1 MAGSQYILFLVGSVY
16 LIRMSGTMMRKCILQ
31 PTQVIFQISS
41 FQEWISILSAKSEFF
56 KAIAEYHMARVAK
69 DKAAYGE
76 GVTRFKVG

>member
-1 MAGSQYILFLVGSVY
+1 MHSATHTSDLSNLF
-16 LIRMSGTMMRKCILQ
+16 
-31 PTQVIFQISS
+31 

-76 GVTRFKVG
+76 GVTRFKVS